1 LLWHRPDRR
10 RNPIWAFAR
19 REAHLCGL
27 AAVVNSVGGRA
38 PMRGRGVLVGEEG
51 EVGEVP
57 QGAVVLGKAKTRP
70 EVGRRGLAPRR

>member
-19 REAHLCGL
+19 GEAHLCGL
-27 AAVVNSVGGRA
+27 AAAVNSVGGRA
-38 PMRGRGVLVGEEG
+38 PMRGRGVLVGE
-51 EVGEVP
+51 VP
-57 QGAVVLGKAKTRP
+57 QGAVVLGKAKTRL